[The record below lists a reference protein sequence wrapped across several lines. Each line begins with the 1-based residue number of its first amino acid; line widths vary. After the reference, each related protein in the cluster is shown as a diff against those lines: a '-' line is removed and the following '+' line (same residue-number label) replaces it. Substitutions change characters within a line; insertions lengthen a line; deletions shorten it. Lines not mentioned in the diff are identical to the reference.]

1 METDERIDGCQAI
14 SSWRRLLEKPRT
26 SNQEK
31 QARQSQ
37 VDRAFD
43 ACLLLITVIAA
54 AELGFASS
62 LDEHQLIM
70 NVFRWT
76 TIPLFVLIPLW
87 IFLML
92 LPAGQLRFKG
102 IEIYFSRRYLKEFCW
117 GLFANI
123 FTLEVG

>member
-1 METDERIDGCQAI
+1 VETDERIDGCQTI

-54 AELGFASS
+54 AELGYASS

-76 TIPLFVLIPLW
+76 TIPLFVLIPFD
-87 IFLML
+87 ISH
-92 LPAGQLRFKG
+92 A
-102 IEIYFSRRYLKEFCW
+102 
-117 GLFANI
+117 FARWSI
-123 FTLEVG
+123 KV